1 MTGPSLPPFGNCVC
15 TRSLLLQAHDR
26 VTRLYDVYCKF
37 VLPYAMLSEAEREQA
52 RKDVEAQYKSS
63 SAEED
68 AIFKVARE
76 RVCVCVCV
84 CVCVHVSACMCVFPV
99 YGSSLYY

>member
-1 MTGPSLPPFGNCVC
+1 MC
-15 TRSLLLQAHDR
+15 TSALLLQAHDR

-68 AIFKVARE
+68 AIFKVAE
-76 RVCVCVCV
+76 CVSVCACVCACSHACVCV
-84 CVCVHVSACMCVFPV
+84 
-99 YGSSLYY
+99 SSLWLIFVFA